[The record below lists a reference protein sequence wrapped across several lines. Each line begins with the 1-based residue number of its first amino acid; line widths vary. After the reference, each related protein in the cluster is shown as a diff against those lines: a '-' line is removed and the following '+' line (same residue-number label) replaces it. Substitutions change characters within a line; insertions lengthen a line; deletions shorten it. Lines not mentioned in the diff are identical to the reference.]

1 MHDGKD
7 GKFSSLSGL
16 QFETFHKMRN
26 KQIFDEQYDGGDDDY
41 KVAPGR
47 YHEGG
52 SEQTSPIGKEEQ
64 NNDRAAFKK
73 QFADQVQNQLHVN
86 EVINFKNMLI
96 FEPQTLQAKMN
107 AMF

>member
-1 MHDGKD
+1 
-7 GKFSSLSGL
+7 
-16 QFETFHKMRN
+16 MRN
-26 KQIFDEQYDGGDDDY
+26 KQIFDEQYDGGDDDSY
-41 KVAPGR
+41 HLLEGGTVAP
-47 YHEGG
+47 E
-52 SEQTSPIGKEEQ
+52 SEQTGFDGKEE
-64 NNDRAAFKK
+64 RAAFKK